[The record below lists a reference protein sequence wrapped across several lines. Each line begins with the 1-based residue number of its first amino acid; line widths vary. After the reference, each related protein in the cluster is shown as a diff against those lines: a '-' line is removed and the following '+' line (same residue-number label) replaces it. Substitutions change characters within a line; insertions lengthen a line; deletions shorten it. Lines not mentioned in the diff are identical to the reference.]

1 MHDLDD
7 PYGYL
12 AQLRRR
18 DPVHRLG
25 DSPFFLVTSWDLI
38 AEAVSRHDEF
48 SSNLTATMVWHPD
61 GTVTAFPIAE
71 LGSPLHV
78 LATADE
84 PTHRVHRAL
93 VMPSLTARRISR
105 LEPFISETLSAL
117 WTAGLQQGR
126 IDWVRAVAQ
135 RLPISVVA
143 ALLGFPAYDTDDL
156 VRWSLASTVLLDG
169 VVTADQLEAATQAV
183 GELGVYLSEAFG
195 AAMDEPGHN
204 VMGDLARTV
213 GAGDLDYDT
222 AVMILIQ
229 LVTAGIESTVSLI
242 GNAAWLLGTHPDI
255 QREVRADIALLPRF
269 VEEALRLESPFR
281 GHYRYVVAD
290 TTLGGVALPAGSHL
304 YLSWAAANRDDATL
318 DVPNAID
325 LGSTTHRPHMAF
337 GKGIHHCVG
346 AALARL
352 EGNMAL
358 EHLLGATTAFETGDR
373 EPEWEHS
380 LLVRRLRTL
389 TLEVTQ

>member
-7 PYGYL
+7 PYGYF

-38 AEAVSRHDEF
+38 AEAVGRHEEF

-84 PTHRVHRAL
+84 PMHRVHRAL
-93 VMPSLTARRISR
+93 VMPSLTAGRVSR
-105 LEPFISETLSAL
+105 LKPFISETLSAL
-117 WTAGLQQGR
+117 WTAGLQKGC

-183 GELGVYLSEAFG
+183 GELSAYLSEAFG
-195 AAMDEPGHN
+195 AAMEEPGHN

-213 GAGDLDYDT
+213 GAGDLDHET

-229 LVTAGIESTVSLI
+229 LVAAGIESTVSLI
-242 GNAAWLLGTHPDI
+242 GSAAWLLGTHPEI
-255 QREVRADIALLPRF
+255 QREVRADLDLLPRF
-269 VEEALRLESPFR
+269 IEEALRLESPFR
-281 GHYRYVVAD
+281 GHYRHVVAD

-318 DVPNAID
+318 DVPNAVD
-325 LGSTTHRPHMAF
+325 LGATTHRSHMAF

-352 EGNMAL
+352 EGRMAL
-358 EHLLGATTAFETGDR
+358 EHLLDATTAFNIDDQ

-389 TLEVTQ
+389 TLNVTQ